1 MTKKEVKKVAKQS
14 ILGGKSK
21 QETFEELNETSK
33 LPTKDL
39 AKIIVGIPSLQAREK
54 YKPLNIILIA
64 LLSLT
69 ILFKILV
76 GVLFIIVNG
85 ITWLPVLFIFP
96 IINILFLI
104 AIATYSHDSHKWLAI
119 FTILALFREIPNM
132 LGEAFGP
139 LTLIDLAIYAGLIGL
154 GFYLNSKFYPNYL
167 TVKERYT
174 DNQGEMRMRNV
185 VKFED

>member
-1 MTKKEVKKVAKQS
+1 MTKKELKKAIKQS
-14 ILGGKSK
+14 ILSGKTK
-21 QETFEELNETSK
+21 QETFENFKEESQLSYEEI
-33 LPTKDL
+33 
-39 AKIIVGIPSLQAREK
+39 AKIVDLYPTLQAREK